1 MPGRIMIIDDDTDL
15 QEVCGLVWKAKSYEV
30 YGMNHCNDVLREVK
44 ACSPDI
50 ILMDNW
56 IPDAGGVKA
65 IQEIK
70 RDSQL
75 KNIPVIFF
83 SANDHVDALAA
94 ESGAEFFLAK
104 PFEIDD
110 LENVISKA
118 FEFSG
123 HTEAR
128 QTL

>member
-1 MPGRIMIIDDDTDL
+1 
-15 QEVCGLVWKAKSYEV
+15 
-30 YGMNHCNDVLREVK
+30 
-44 ACSPDI
+44 
-50 ILMDNW
+50 
-56 IPDAGGVKA
+56 
-65 IQEIK
+65 
-70 RDSQL
+70 
-75 KNIPVIFF
+75 
-83 SANDHVDALAA
+83 VDALAA